1 MPLILTEEQAM
12 LAEAAQGFMA
22 ENAPIAHLRQLRD
35 SKDADGV
42 SRDLWKAFGE
52 MGFAGVLIPEEH
64 GGSALGAV
72 EAGVV
77 AQAIGRNLTPSPFL
91 STGALAARA
100 LSDGGSDAQKADWLH
115 RFAAGEA
122 IAALALD
129 EGAKHRPEKIQTR
142 AERAGNGWKL
152 NGSKA
157 LVVDGHIA
165 DVLIVSARTDDGLG
179 LFLVDPSS
187 TKGVKVERTAMVD
200 AHNAARIDLTDVS
213 VDADALLGSAD
224 GNLLHRVLD
233 LGRASVAAE
242 MAGAAGAAFDL
253 TMAYLRDRKQFGKAI
268 GEFQSLQHR
277 AAHLYAELEITQ
289 AIIIKALQA
298 IDAGSPDASIL
309 ASVAKARAGKSGE
322 LAVQEAV
329 QMHGG
334 VGMTDEFD
342 VGLYM
347 KRMRVAQELF
357 GDWSHHA
364 EIVAKAGGY

>member
-12 LAEAAQGFMA
+12 LAEAANGFMA
-22 ENAPIAHLRQLRD
+22 EQAPVAHLRSLRD

-42 SRDLWKAFGE
+42 SRELWKAFGE

-91 STGALAARA
+91 STGVLAARA
-100 LSDGGSDAQKADWLH
+100 LSEGASDSQKADWLP

-129 EGAKHRPEKIQTR
+129 EGAKHRPEKIATR
-142 AERAGNGWKL
+142 AERSGNGWKL

-165 DVLIVSARTDDGLG
+165 DVLIVAARTDDGLG
-179 LFLVDPSS
+179 LFLVDPTSS
-187 TKGVKVERTAMVD
+187 GVNVERTAMVD
-200 AHNAARIDLTDVS
+200 AHNAARIDLKDVS
-213 VDADALLGSAD
+213 VDADALLGPAD
-224 GNLLHRVLD
+224 GKLLGLVVD
-233 LGRASVAAE
+233 LGESVVAAE
-242 MAGAAGAAFDL
+242 MAGAAGAAFDV

-277 AAHLYAELEITQ
+277 AAHLYSELEITQ

-298 IDAGSPDASIL
+298 IDAGSPDASML

-347 KRMRVAQELF
+347 KRMRVGCELF
-357 GDWSHHA
+357 GDWSYHA
-364 EIVAKAGGY
+364 EQLARAQGY

>member
-12 LAEAAQGFMA
+12 LAEAANGFMA
-22 ENAPIAHLRQLRD
+22 EQAPIAHLRQLRD

-42 SRDLWKAFGE
+42 SRDLWKAFGD

-64 GGSALGAV
+64 GGSGLGAV

-77 AQAIGRNLTPSPFL
+77 AQAIGRTLAPSPFL
-91 STGALAARA
+91 STGLLAARA
-100 LSDGGSDAQKADWLH
+100 LIDGGSDAQKADWLP

-129 EGAKHRPEKIQTR
+129 EGSKHRPDKIATR
-142 AERAGNGWKL
+142 AERAGNGWRL

-157 LVVDGHIA
+157 LVINGHVA
-165 DVLIVSARTDDGLG
+165 DVLIVAARTDEGLG
-179 LFLVDPSS
+179 LFLVDPASS
-187 TKGVKVERTAMVD
+187 GVSVERTAMVD
-200 AHNAARIDLTDVS
+200 AQNAARLELSDVS
-213 VDADALLGSAD
+213 VDADALLGAAD
-224 GNLLHRVLD
+224 GTLLGRVLD
-233 LGRASVAAE
+233 LGKGAVAAE
-242 MAGAAGAAFDL
+242 MAGSAGAAFDL
-253 TMAYLRDRKQFGKAI
+253 TMAYLRERKQFGKAI

-277 AAHLYAELEITQ
+277 AAHLYSELEITQ
-289 AIIIKALQA
+289 AIVLKALQA
-298 IDAGSPDASIL
+298 IDAGSPDASML

-334 VGMTDEFD
+334 VGMTDEYD

-364 EIVAKAGGY
+364 EAVARAGGY

>member
-12 LAEAAQGFMA
+12 LAEAANGFMA
-22 ENAPIAHLRQLRD
+22 EQAPVAHLRQLRD

-91 STGALAARA
+91 STGVLAARA
-100 LSDGGSDAQKADWLH
+100 LAEGGSDAQKADWLP

-129 EGAKHRPEKIQTR
+129 EGAKHRPQKIETR
-142 AERAGNGWKL
+142 AERSGNGWKL
-152 NGSKA
+152 NGSKTM
-157 LVVDGHIA
+157 VVDGHIA
-165 DVLIVSARTDDGLG
+165 DVLIVAARTDDGLG
-179 LFLVDPSS
+179 LFLVDPTSS
-187 TKGVKVERTAMVD
+187 GVNVERTAMVD
-200 AHNAARIDLTDVS
+200 AHNAARIDLKDVS

-224 GNLLHRVLD
+224 GKLLGLVLD
-233 LGRASVAAE
+233 LGESVVAAE
-242 MAGAAGAAFDL
+242 MAGAAGAAFDV

-268 GEFQSLQHR
+268 GEFQALQHR
-277 AAHLYAELEITQ
+277 AAHLYSELEITQ

-298 IDAGSPDASIL
+298 IDAGSPDASML

-347 KRMRVAQELF
+347 KRMRVGCELF

-364 EIVAKAGGY
+364 EQLARAQGY

>member
-22 ENAPIAHLRQLRD
+22 EQAPISHLRQLRD
-35 SKDADGV
+35 SRDADGV
-42 SRDLWKAFGE
+42 SRDLWRAFGE

-91 STGALAARA
+91 STGVLAARA
-100 LSDGGSDAQKADWLH
+100 LIDGGSDAQKADWLP
-115 RFAAGEA
+115 RFASGEA

-129 EGAKHRPEKIQTR
+129 EGAKHRPDKIQTR
-142 AERAGNGWKL
+142 AERSGNGWKL

-165 DVLIVSARTDDGLG
+165 DVLIVAARTNDGLG
-179 LFLVDPSS
+179 LFLVDPASS
-187 TKGVKVERTAMVD
+187 GVKVERTAMVD
-200 AHNAARIDLTDVS
+200 AHNAARLDLKDVS

-224 GNLLHRVLD
+224 GKLLGLVID
-233 LGRASVAAE
+233 LGESVVAAE

-298 IDAGSPDASIL
+298 IDAGSPDASML

-357 GDWSHHA
+357 GDWACHA
-364 EIVAKAGGY
+364 EAVAKAGGY

>member
-12 LAEAAQGFMA
+12 LAEAANGFMA
-22 ENAPIAHLRQLRD
+22 EQAPIAHLRQLRD
-35 SKDADGV
+35 SKDPEGV
-42 SRDLWKAFGE
+42 SRDLWKAFGD
-52 MGFAGVLIPEEH
+52 MGFASVLIPEEH
-64 GGSALGAV
+64 GGSGLGAV

-77 AQAIGRNLTPSPFL
+77 AQAIGRTLAPSPFL
-91 STGALAARA
+91 STGLLAARA
-100 LSDGGSDAQKADWLH
+100 LIDGGSDAQKADWLP

-129 EGAKHRPEKIQTR
+129 EGAKHRPDKIATR

-157 LVVDGHIA
+157 LVLNGHVA
-165 DVLIVSARTDDGLG
+165 DVLIVAARTDDGLG
-179 LFLVDPSS
+179 LFLVDPGSP
-187 TKGVKVERTAMVD
+187 GVSIERTAMVD
-200 AHNAARIDLTDVS
+200 AQNAARLELSDVLA
-213 VDADALLGSAD
+213 DADALLGAAD
-224 GNLLHRVLD
+224 GTLLGRIID
-233 LGRASVAAE
+233 LGKGAVAAE

-253 TMAYLRDRKQFGKAI
+253 TMAYLRERKQFGKAI

-277 AAHLYAELEITQ
+277 AAHLYSELEITQ
-289 AIIIKALQA
+289 AIVLKALQS
-298 IDAGSPDASIL
+298 IDASSPDASML
-309 ASVAKARAGKSGE
+309 TSVAKARAGKSGE

-334 VGMTDEFD
+334 VGMTDEYD

-357 GDWSHHA
+357 GDWAYHA
-364 EIVAKAGGY
+364 EAVARAGGY

>member
-12 LAEAAQGFMA
+12 LAEAANGFMA
-22 ENAPIAHLRQLRD
+22 EQAPIAHLRQLRD
-35 SKDADGV
+35 SRNADGV

-52 MGFAGVLIPEEH
+52 MGFAGVLIPEDH
-64 GGSALGAV
+64 GGSGLGAV

-77 AQAIGRNLTPSPFL
+77 AQAIGRTLAPSPFL
-91 STGALAARA
+91 STGLLGARA
-100 LSDGGSDAQKADWLH
+100 LIDGGSEAQKAEWLP

-122 IAALALD
+122 IAALAID
-129 EGAKHRPEKIQTR
+129 EGAKHRPEKIATR
-142 AERAGNGWKL
+142 AERSGNGWKL
-152 NGSKA
+152 DGAKA
-157 LVVDGHIA
+157 LVVNGHVA
-165 DVLIVSARTDDGLG
+165 DVLMVAARTDEGLG
-179 LFLVDPSS
+179 LFLVDPGAP
-187 TKGVKVERTAMVD
+187 GVTLERTAMVD
-200 AHNAARIDLTDVS
+200 AHNAARLDLRAVS
-213 VDADALLGSAD
+213 VDADALLGAAD
-224 GNLLHRVLD
+224 GKLLDRVLT
-233 LGRASVAAE
+233 LGRGAVAAE
-242 MAGAAGAAFDL
+242 MAGAAGAAFDI

-289 AIIIKALQA
+289 AIVIKALQA
-298 IDAGSPDASIL
+298 IDAGAPDAGML

-347 KRMRVAQELF
+347 KRIRVAQELF
-357 GDWSHHA
+357 GDWAYHA
-364 EIVAKAGGY
+364 EAVARAGAY

>member
-12 LAEAAQGFMA
+12 LAEAANGFMA
-22 ENAPIAHLRQLRD
+22 EQAPIAHLRQLRD

-91 STGALAARA
+91 STGVLAARA
-100 LSDGGSDAQKADWLH
+100 IAEGGSDAQKADWLP

-142 AERAGNGWKL
+142 AERSGNGWKL

-165 DVLIVSARTDDGLG
+165 DVLIVAARTDDGLG
-179 LFLVDPSS
+179 LFLVDPTSS
-187 TKGVKVERTAMVD
+187 GVNVERTAMVD
-200 AHNAARIDLTDVS
+200 AHNAARVELSDVS
-213 VDADALLGSAD
+213 IDADALLGSAD
-224 GNLLHRVLD
+224 GKLLGLVID
-233 LGRASVAAE
+233 LGESVVAAE
-242 MAGAAGAAFDL
+242 MAGSAGAAFDL
-253 TMAYLRDRKQFGKAI
+253 SMAYLRERKQFGKAI

-277 AAHLYAELEITQ
+277 AAHLWSELEITQ

-347 KRMRVAQELF
+347 KRMRVTSELF
-357 GDWSHHA
+357 GDGAYHA
-364 EIVAKAGGY
+364 EVVARAGGY

>member
-12 LAEAAQGFMA
+12 LAEAANGFMA
-22 ENAPIAHLRQLRD
+22 EQAPIAHLRQLRD
-35 SKDADGV
+35 SRDADGV
-42 SRDLWKAFGE
+42 SRELWKAFGE

-91 STGALAARA
+91 STGVLAARA
-100 LSDGGSDAQKADWLH
+100 ISEGGSDAQKADWLP

-129 EGAKHRPEKIQTR
+129 EGAKHRPEKIETR
-142 AERAGNGWKL
+142 AERSGNGWKL

-165 DVLIVSARTDDGLG
+165 DVLIVAARTDDGLG
-179 LFLVDPSS
+179 LFLVDPTSS
-187 TKGVKVERTAMVD
+187 GVNVERTAMVD
-200 AHNAARIDLTDVS
+200 AHNAARIELSDVS

-224 GNLLHRVLD
+224 GKLVSLVID
-233 LGRASVAAE
+233 LGESVVAAE
-242 MAGAAGAAFDL
+242 MAGSAGAAFDV

-298 IDAGSPDASIL
+298 IDAGSPDASLL

-347 KRMRVAQELF
+347 KRMRVTQELF
-357 GDWSHHA
+357 GDWAHHA
-364 EIVAKAGGY
+364 EVIAKNGGY